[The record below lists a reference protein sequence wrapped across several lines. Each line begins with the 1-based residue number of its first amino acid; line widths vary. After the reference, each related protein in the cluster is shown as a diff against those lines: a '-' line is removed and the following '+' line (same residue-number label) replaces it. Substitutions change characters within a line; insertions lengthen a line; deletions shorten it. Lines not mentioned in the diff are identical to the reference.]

1 MIDKLRSSPQTAL
14 WHMAGDYA
22 DMPAALWPGGA
33 GQDSPEGVNPVAE
46 ALVMITNR
54 EGELAVGK
62 LDEVQLL
69 LQDREDPTLK
79 MHVRI
84 VAHIYNIGG
93 MVTATAGEFKA
104 SREIG
109 QDAARQVYGHYLE
122 KYGGNPIYLM
132 SRKDMED
139 TAAMMLL
146 EDDQAENT

>member
-1 MIDKLRSSPQTAL
+1 MIDKLRSSPQPAL

-22 DMPAALWPGGA
+22 DRPAALWPGGA
-33 GQDSPEGVNPVAE
+33 EQGSPEGVNPVAE
-46 ALVMITNR
+46 ALVMITHR

-79 MHVRI
+79 THVRI
-84 VAHIYNIGG
+84 EAHIYNIGG
-93 MVTATAGEFKA
+93 MVTATAGEFKG

-122 KYGGNPIYLM
+122 KYGGNSIYLM

-139 TAAMMLL
+139 TSAMMLL
-146 EDDQAENT
+146 EDDQAENM